1 MDSFGYKEVPE
12 FTKELMTDHTKD
24 QASVIDETMEILS
37 EIAQEHANDE
47 PDRENDKVSYYVIAD
62 LSTWARTAR
71 KGAGWS
77 VLTVFLKQW
86 KHFRLTGERCA
97 VQR

>member
-1 MDSFGYKEVPE
+1 MVVLHQNGENTSHYVDSFGYKEVPE

-47 PDRENDKVSYYVIAD
+47 
-62 LSTWARTAR
+62 
-71 KGAGWS
+71 
-77 VLTVFLKQW
+77 LTEKMTRYPTMSLPI
-86 KHFRLTGERCA
+86 
-97 VQR
+97 